1 MKYNCQVT
9 CSNGGGVMFV
19 KHLPAFDEGLNA
31 HHSSLVHS
39 VTLAMSKELDESLT
53 FWPYAR

>member
-1 MKYNCQVT
+1 MFQW
-9 CSNGGGVMFV
+9 GGGVMFV